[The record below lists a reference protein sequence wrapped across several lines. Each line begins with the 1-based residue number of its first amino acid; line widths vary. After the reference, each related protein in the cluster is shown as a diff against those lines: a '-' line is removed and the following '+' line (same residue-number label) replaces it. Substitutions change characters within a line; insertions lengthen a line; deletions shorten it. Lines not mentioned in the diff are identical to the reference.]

1 MTKRVTLILLIVLNV
16 CLVQAQNSS
25 GPFTAAPS
33 SAPAGNNRSGGGT
46 DDFNP
51 PPDPVD
57 TPFDRGIIFLL
68 IIGTVYGVRRIGMKN
83 NSYMKREV
91 KRDVVAV

>member
-1 MTKRVTLILLIVLNV
+1 MLNV
-16 CLVQAQNSS
+16 CLVKAQNSS

-57 TPFDRGIIFLL
+57 TPFDTGMIFLL
-68 IIGTVYGVRRIGMKN
+68 IIGTAYGVRRIGKKN
-83 NSYMKREV
+83 NSNMKRMV
-91 KRDVVAV
+91 KRDIVVV